1 MEGAVMDDE
10 SSVLFE
16 SRKPAIQAVYSV
28 AELAERW
35 RVHPESV
42 RILIRRRELKPLRA
56 FRPYRITYD
65 EVRRYET
72 QSEEDEVRET
82 YLNNRRRRN

>member
-1 MEGAVMDDE
+1 MDDE